1 MSIKFLKSVEDYPR
15 LVYNDKWYYL
25 PLITRK
31 VAANV
36 SPAARKTMFAK
47 VNSLGLL
54 GIDGFK
60 VTVEVDLSGG
70 LPKFDIVGLPDTA
83 VKEAKDRVR
92 SAIKNSGFDYPV
104 SRITV
109 NLAPADIKKEGPIYD
124 LPILVGILL
133 ASEQIKKIPK
143 NACFIG
149 ALSLNGDVSEINGV
163 LPMAIKAKESGYDK
177 IFVPFANAAEC
188 RIIEGIQAYAVRNVR
203 ELADYLSGKGEFTE
217 VETVPYTFVEQSE
230 EWEDFADVKG
240 QFDARRALEIAAA
253 GGHNVLMVGSPG
265 SGKSMLAKRI
275 PSILPDMTFEEAIE
289 ATKIHSIAGELPAD
303 TEILHKRPFRSP
315 HHTISPI
322 GLSGGGSVIKPGEI
336 SLAHN
341 GVLFLDELP
350 EFTRQAMEILRQP
363 MEDGK
368 ITISRVSGTVTYPS
382 RFMTVAAMN
391 PCKCGYY
398 GHPKKRCTC
407 PPHAAEKYMAKISY
421 PLLDRFDI
429 HVDVQSVEYDALS
442 SKEKG
447 ESSADIKKRVN
458 KARAIQLRRFA
469 ETNIVCNAQM
479 SPSQTR
485 RFCLLTSEAQNAL
498 KLAFEKLGLS
508 ARAYDKVLRVSKT
521 IADLDGSDIIDTAHI
536 LEAVQ
541 YRSLDRKYWKKI

>member
-1 MSIKFLKSVEDYPR
+1 
-15 LVYNDKWYYL
+15 
-25 PLITRK
+25 
-31 VAANV
+31 
-36 SPAARKTMFAK
+36 MFAK
-47 VNSLGLL
+47 VDSLGLQ

-83 VKEAKDRVR
+83 VKESKDRVR
-92 SAIKNSGFDYPV
+92 SAIKNSHFTYPV

-109 NLAPADIKKEGPIYD
+109 NLAPADTKKEGPIYD
-124 LPILVGILL
+124 LPILIGILL
-133 ASEQIKKIPK
+133 ASEQLKAIPDK
-143 NACFIG
+143 SCFIG
-149 ALSLNGDVSEINGV
+149 ALSLNGDVSAINGV
-163 LPMAIKAKESGYDK
+163 LPMAIKAKEEGFEN
-177 IFVPFANAAEC
+177 IFVPFENAAEC
-188 RIIEGIQAYAVRNVR
+188 RIIEGVNAYAVKNVR
-203 ELADYLSGKGEFTE
+203 ELVAFLQGDAPLEK
-217 VETVPYTFVEQSE
+217 VKTVAYTFLENDPNL
-230 EWEDFADVKG
+230 EDFADVKG

-289 ATKIHSIAGELPAD
+289 TTKIHSIAGELPTD
-303 TEILHKRPFRSP
+303 TEILHRRPFRSP

-368 ITISRVSGTVTYPS
+368 ITISRVSGSITYPS
-382 RFMTVAAMN
+382 RFMTIAAMN

-398 GHPKKRCTC
+398 GHPTKRCTC
-407 PPHAAEKYMAKISY
+407 PPHAAEKYISKISY

-429 HVDVQSVEYDALS
+429 HVDVQSVEYDALAD
-442 SKEKG
+442 KKPG
-447 ESSADIKKRVN
+447 ESSAEIKKRVN
-458 KARAIQLRRFA
+458 KAREIQLQRLA
-469 ETNIVCNAQM
+469 DTEIVCNAQM

-485 RFCLLTSEAQNAL
+485 KYCILTDEAQQTL

-508 ARAYDKVLRVSKT
+508 ARAYDKVLRVSRT
-521 IADLDGSDIIDTAHI
+521 IADLDGCDMIENSHI

-541 YRSLDRKYWKKI
+541 YRSLDRKYWKKV

>member
-1 MSIKFLKSVEDYPR
+1 
-15 LVYNDKWYYL
+15 
-25 PLITRK
+25 
-31 VAANV
+31 
-36 SPAARKTMFAK
+36 MFSK
-47 VNSLGLL
+47 VNSLGLQ

-60 VTVEVDLSGG
+60 VAVEVDLSSG

-83 VKEAKDRVR
+83 VKESKDRVR
-92 SAIKNSGFDYPV
+92 SAIKNSGFTYPV

-109 NLAPADIKKEGPIYD
+109 NLAPADTKKEGPIYD

-133 ASEQIKKIPK
+133 ASEQINRIPE
-143 NACFIG
+143 NSCFIG
-149 ALSLNGDVSEINGV
+149 ALSLNGEISKINGV
-163 LPMAIKAKESGYDK
+163 LPMVIKAKEEGFEN
-177 IFVPFANAAEC
+177 IFVPYGNAAEC
-188 RIIEGIQAYAVRNVR
+188 RIVEGINSYAVKNIK
-203 ELADYLSGKGEFTE
+203 ELAAFFRNEGELTK
-217 VETVPYTFVEQSE
+217 VETVEYRFFENDADF
-230 EWEDFADVKG
+230 EDFEDVKG

-275 PSILPDMTFEEAIE
+275 PSILPDMTFDEAIE
-289 ATKIHSIAGELPAD
+289 ATKIHSIAGELSSD
-303 TEILHKRPFRSP
+303 TEILHRRPFRSP
-315 HHTISPI
+315 HHTISPV
-322 GLSGGGSVIKPGEI
+322 GLSGGGTVIKPGEI

-350 EFTRQAMEILRQP
+350 EFSRQAMEILRQP

-368 ITISRVSGTVTYPS
+368 ITISRVTGTITYPS
-382 RFMTVAAMN
+382 RFMTIAAMN

-407 PPHAAEKYMAKISY
+407 PPHAAEKYISKISY

-429 HVDVQSVEYDALS
+429 HVDVQSVEYEELS

-447 ESSADIKKRVN
+447 ECSADIKKRVN
-458 KARAIQLRRFA
+458 DARVIQLRRF
-469 ETNIVCNAQM
+469 EGTNIVCNAQM
-479 SPSQTR
+479 SPAQTR
-485 RFCLLTSEAQNAL
+485 SFCILTEDAQNTL

-508 ARAYDKVLRVSKT
+508 ARAYDKVLRVSRT
-521 IADLDGSDIIDTAHI
+521 IADLDASEIIETHHI

-541 YRSLDRKYWKKI
+541 YRSLDRKYWKKV

>member
-1 MSIKFLKSVEDYPR
+1 
-15 LVYNDKWYYL
+15 
-25 PLITRK
+25 
-31 VAANV
+31 
-36 SPAARKTMFAK
+36 MFAK
-47 VNSLGLL
+47 VHSIGLQ

-60 VTVEVDLSGG
+60 VTVEADISGG
-70 LPKFDIVGLPDTA
+70 LPKFDIVGLPDAA
-83 VKEAKDRVR
+83 VKESKERVR
-92 SAIKNSGFDYPV
+92 SALKNSGFDYPV
-104 SRITV
+104 SRITI

-124 LPILVGILL
+124 LPMLVGILL
-133 ASEQIKKIPK
+133 ASGQLKHIPDK
-143 NACFIG
+143 SMFIG
-149 ALSLNGDVSEINGV
+149 ALSLNGDVSQINGV
-163 LPMAIKAKESGYDK
+163 LPMAIKAKEEGFEN
-177 IFVPFANAAEC
+177 IFVPAANAAEC
-188 RIIEGIQAYAVRNVR
+188 RIVEGISAYAIQNVK
-203 ELADYLSGKGEFTE
+203 ELVAFFEGRGELQKVPTVAYTFTE
-217 VETVPYTFVEQSE
+217 NEVDL
-230 EWEDFADVKG
+230 EDFEDVKG

-253 GGHNVLMVGSPG
+253 GGHNVLMVGAPG

-315 HHTISPI
+315 HHTISPV
-322 GLSGGGSVIKPGEI
+322 GLSGGGTVIKPGEI

-350 EFTRQAMEILRQP
+350 EFSRQAMEILRQP

-368 ITISRVSGTVTYPS
+368 ITISRVSGSITYPS
-382 RFMTVAAMN
+382 RFMTIAAMN

-398 GHPKKRCTC
+398 GHPTKQCTC
-407 PPHAAEKYMAKISY
+407 PPHAAEKYISKISY

-429 HVDVQSVEYDALS
+429 HVDVQSVEYDDLS
-442 SKEKG
+442 SKTKG
-447 ESSADIKKRVN
+447 ECSADIKKRVN
-458 KARAIQLRRFA
+458 AARVRQLKRFEA
-469 ETNIVCNAQM
+469 TGIVCNAQM

-485 RFCLLTSEAQNAL
+485 KYCLLTEEAQAAL

-521 IADLDGSDIIDTAHI
+521 IADLDESDMIDTHHI

-541 YRSLDRKYWKKI
+541 YRSLDRKYWKKA

>member
-1 MSIKFLKSVEDYPR
+1 
-15 LVYNDKWYYL
+15 
-25 PLITRK
+25 
-31 VAANV
+31 
-36 SPAARKTMFAK
+36 MFAK
-47 VNSLGLL
+47 VNSLGLQ
-54 GIDGFK
+54 GIDGFR
-60 VTVEVDLSGG
+60 VDVEADISGG

-83 VKEAKDRVR
+83 VKESKERVR
-92 SAIKNSGFDYPV
+92 AAIKNSGFTYPV

-109 NLAPADIKKEGPIYD
+109 NLAPADTKKEGSIYD

-133 ASEQIKKIPK
+133 ASGQIKAIPEK
-143 NACFIG
+143 SAFIG
-149 ALSLNGDVSEINGV
+149 ALSLNGDISDITGV
-163 LPMAIKAKESGYDK
+163 LPMAIKAKEEGFQN
-177 IFVPFANAAEC
+177 IFVPCGNAAEC
-188 RIIEGIQAYAVRNVR
+188 RIIAGINSYAVKNVK
-203 ELADYLSGKGEFTE
+203 ELVSFFNGDTSLEK
-217 VETVPYTFVEQSE
+217 VETVAYTFAEDE
-230 EWEDFADVKG
+230 TDFEDFADVKG
-240 QFDARRALEIAAA
+240 QYDARRALEIAAA

-275 PSILPDMTFEEAIE
+275 PSILPNMTFEEAIE
-289 ATKIHSIAGELPAD
+289 ATKIHSIAGELASE

-315 HHTISPI
+315 HHTISPV
-322 GLSGGGSVIKPGEI
+322 GLSGGGTNIKPGEI

-368 ITISRVSGTVTYPS
+368 ITISRVSGSVTYPS

-398 GHPKKRCTC
+398 GHPTKQCTC
-407 PPHAAEKYMAKISY
+407 PPHAAEKYISKISY

-429 HVDVQSVEYDALS
+429 HVDVQSVEYDDLAG
-442 SKEKG
+442 KQKG
-447 ESSADIKKRVN
+447 ECSADIKKRVN
-458 KARAIQLRRFA
+458 QARERQLKRFA
-469 ETNIVCNAQM
+469 DTSIVCNAQM
-479 SPSQTR
+479 SPAQTR
-485 RFCLLTSEAQNAL
+485 KFCLLTDEAQQAL

-521 IADLDGSDIIDTAHI
+521 IADLDESDMIDTHHI